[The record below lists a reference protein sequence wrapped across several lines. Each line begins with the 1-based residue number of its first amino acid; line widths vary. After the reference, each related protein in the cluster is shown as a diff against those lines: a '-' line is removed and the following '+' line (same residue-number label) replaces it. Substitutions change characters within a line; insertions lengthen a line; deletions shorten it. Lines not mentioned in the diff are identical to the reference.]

1 MEPIEQVRQAA
12 NIIEIAS
19 QYTSLI
25 KKGNKHV
32 GLCPFHSEKTPSF
45 TIDEDK
51 QLYHC
56 FGCGEG
62 GDIFTLVM
70 EKENLS
76 FPEAL
81 RYLAEKYNI
90 NLPEKRKRSP
100 RHLRLEEKIYSINEK
115 SLAFFVKNLH
125 NTEEGKKALQYLSN
139 RGIDQ
144 EAIQKLKIGYAMNSW
159 DSMISFFQKQSISP
173 AEVEKAGLALP
184 RTKSEGHYDR
194 FRGRII
200 FPIFNLAGKVVA
212 FGGRSIFDQDPKYLN
227 SPDTAIYTKG
237 DLLYGL
243 NFCKHDIREKKEMIL
258 VEGYTDFLSLF
269 QAGVTNTAA
278 SLGTSLTANQT
289 ALALR
294 FAPRLIIC
302 YDGDIAGEKAARR
315 AISLGLKKGLQIKIM
330 VLPQGYDPDSFIT
343 KNGVEKFL
351 SLAKNSI
358 TGLKFLIDMQLKG
371 YRKDIP
377 EEKVK
382 IVREIIKEI
391 ENIPDAII
399 SSEYIKQTGEY
410 LGIDENLLRATVQY
424 KPSGEKQV
432 VQNSFLP
439 AEKRLLQIIF
449 TDSQIASSLFKEI
462 SPTDLQGIKSEPIFS
477 TFQDYFQNGNAPD
490 FFQFKEKIDP
500 ALFSFLSEV
509 LLEESNPPTI
519 EEARDCLSSLRQISL
534 TNQLTRLKS
543 QIPSLI
549 KRKELDKIPSI
560 QKKIMDINRHLY
572 KLSQREYGS

>member
-1 MEPIEQVRQAA
+1 MEPIDQVRQTA

-19 QYTSLI
+19 QYTNLI

-45 TIDEDK
+45 TVDEDK

-56 FGCGEG
+56 FGCGAG

-70 EKENLS
+70 EKENLN

-90 NLPEKRKRSP
+90 RLPEKGKRSP
-100 RHLRLEEKIYSINEK
+100 RQLKLADKIYSINEK
-115 SLAFFVKNLH
+115 SLAFFIKNLQ
-125 NTEEGKKALQYLSN
+125 NTKEGEKALKYLNN
-139 RGIDQ
+139 RGIDK
-144 EAIQKLKIGYAMNSW
+144 EAIQKLKIGYALNSW
-159 DSMISFFQKQSISP
+159 DSMLSFFQKQSISP
-173 AEVEKAGLALP
+173 EEVEKAGLALR
-184 RTKSEGHYDR
+184 RTKNEGHYDR

-200 FPIFNLAGKVVA
+200 FPIFTLAGKVVA
-212 FGGRSIFDQDPKYLN
+212 FGGRALFDQDPKYLN
-227 SPDTAIYTKG
+227 SPDTPIYTKG
-237 DLLYGL
+237 DVLYGL
-243 NFCKHDIREKKEMIL
+243 NFCKQDIREKKEMIL

-269 QAGVTNTAA
+269 QSGITNTAA

-315 AISLGLKKGLQIKIM
+315 AISLGFKKGLQIKIM
-330 VLPQGYDPDSFIT
+330 LLPKGHDPDSFIT
-343 KNGVEKFL
+343 KNGAEKFL
-351 SLAKNSI
+351 SLAKKSI
-358 TGLKFLIDMQLKG
+358 TGLKFLIDMQLKET
-371 YRKDIP
+371 RKDIP
-377 EEKVK
+377 EEKAR
-382 IVREIIKEI
+382 IAREIVKEI
-391 ENIPDAII
+391 DNIPDAII
-399 SSEYIKQTGEY
+399 RSEYIKQTGEY
-410 LGIDENLLRATVQY
+410 LGIDENLLRATTEY
-424 KPSGEKQV
+424 KPSGEKRV
-432 VQNSFLP
+432 VQNSFLT

-462 SPTDLQGIKSEPIFS
+462 SPPDIQGIKSEPIF
-477 TFQDYFQNGNAPD
+477 TAFQDYFQNGKAPD

-509 LLEESNPPTI
+509 LLEESNPPSF
-519 EEARDCLSSLRQISL
+519 EEARDCLNSLRQISL
-534 TNQLTRLKS
+534 TNQLTKLKS

-549 KRKELDKIPSI
+549 KRNELDKIPLI
-560 QKKIMDINRHLY
+560 LKKIMDINRHLY
-572 KLSQREYGS
+572 ELSQREY

>member
-1 MEPIEQVRQAA
+1 MEPIDQVRQTA

-19 QYTSLI
+19 QYTNLI

-45 TIDEDK
+45 TVDEDK

-56 FGCGEG
+56 FGCGAG

-70 EKENLS
+70 EKENLN

-90 NLPEKRKRSP
+90 RLPEKGKRSP
-100 RHLRLEEKIYSINEK
+100 RQLKLADKIYSINEK
-115 SLAFFVKNLH
+115 SLAFFIKNLH
-125 NTEEGKKALQYLSN
+125 NTKEGEKALKYLNN
-139 RGIDQ
+139 RGIDK
-144 EAIQKLKIGYAMNSW
+144 EAIQKLKIGYALNSW
-159 DSMISFFQKQSISP
+159 DSMLSFFQKQSISP
-173 AEVEKAGLALP
+173 EEVEKAGLALR
-184 RTKSEGHYDR
+184 RTKNEGHYDR

-200 FPIFNLAGKVVA
+200 FPIFTLAGKVVA
-212 FGGRSIFDQDPKYLN
+212 FGGRALFDQDPKYLN
-227 SPDTAIYTKG
+227 SPDTPIYTKG
-237 DLLYGL
+237 DVLYGL
-243 NFCKHDIREKKEMIL
+243 NFCKQDIREKKEMIL

-269 QAGVTNTAA
+269 QSGITNTAA

-315 AISLGLKKGLQIKIM
+315 AISLGFKKGLQIKIM
-330 VLPQGYDPDSFIT
+330 LLPKGHDPDSFIT
-343 KNGVEKFL
+343 KNGAEKFL
-351 SLAKNSI
+351 SLAKKSI
-358 TGLKFLIDMQLKG
+358 TGLKFLIDMQLKEN
-371 YRKDIP
+371 RKDIP
-377 EEKVK
+377 EEKAR
-382 IVREIIKEI
+382 IAREIVKEI
-391 ENIPDAII
+391 DNIPDAII
-399 SSEYIKQTGEY
+399 RSEYIKQTGEY
-410 LGIDENLLRATVQY
+410 LGIDENLLRATTEY
-424 KPSGEKQV
+424 KPSGEKRV
-432 VQNSFLP
+432 VQNSFLT

-462 SPTDLQGIKSEPIFS
+462 SPPDIQGIKSEPIF
-477 TFQDYFQNGNAPD
+477 TAFQDYFQNGKAPD

-509 LLEESNPPTI
+509 LLEESNPPSI

-534 TNQLTRLKS
+534 TNQLTKLKS

-549 KRKELDKIPSI
+549 KRNELDKIPLI

-572 KLSQREYGS
+572 ELSQREY